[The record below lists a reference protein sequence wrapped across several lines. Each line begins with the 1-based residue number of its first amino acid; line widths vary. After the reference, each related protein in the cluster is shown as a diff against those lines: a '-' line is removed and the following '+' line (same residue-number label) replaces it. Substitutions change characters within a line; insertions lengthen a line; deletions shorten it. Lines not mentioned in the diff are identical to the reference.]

1 MHDVILSTIFV
12 LFATP
17 PVDGPIEIEGPSLP
31 EEPTD
36 TTEQNVIKEELAKT
50 QVEKEHAEERAE
62 DAEDELSQVKSGK
75 LIRWGVTGGVGPAF
89 HVPLHRPSDQIA
101 PSIPSGISYI
111 MFHPAYW
118 MPRYYGPEQNLYCA
132 NRHTE
137 DELTAQKLA
146 DSSARKRTEHVME
159 LLLDVASDPSTKAP
173 YLSEDDRDALE
184 QLEQLDAALGVVA
197 AISVSSGTTLDN
209 AQSSRGCGVN
219 EPICSRRKKRDT
231 KDIKKASAE
240 AREIYG
246 EIKQSAPPTGSVG
259 AEIISKVDLTKSLD
273 TVRVAISDIRRTWAV
288 GAYRALE
295 GVTPEQF
302 ALAKRI
308 ATAIRANETK
318 VCDEGGNNCQ
328 SIEDAKG
335 HLASLLR
342 LDVVNWE
349 YGIPARCV
357 SHQFGFWFGYPL
369 PFKVTVPVESTNGMQ
384 SRAEVN
390 VKKSAAFGV
399 GYSPNAY
406 VSILTGVT
414 IGTVN
419 LSPADN
425 DREVAFTWMIGFGG
439 NLDIFTLLGGK

>member
-1 MHDVILSTIFV
+1 MHGVILSTIFS
-12 LFATP
+12 LLAP
-17 PVDGPIEIEGPSLP
+17 PPAEGPVEISGASLP
-31 EEPTD
+31 EEPID
-36 TTEQNVIKEELAKT
+36 TSKQDDLREELAKT
-50 QVEKEHAEERAE
+50 KVEKEDAEERAE
-62 DAEDELSQVKSGK
+62 DAEDELSQVRSGK

-118 MPRYYGPEQNLYCA
+118 MPSYYGPEQNLYCA

-146 DSSARKRTEHVME
+146 DSSARKRTEYIME
-159 LLLDVASDPSTKAP
+159 LLLDVASDPSAKSP
-173 YLSEDDRDALE
+173 FLSEDDKDTLE
-184 QLEQLDAALGVVA
+184 QLERLDAALGVVA
-197 AISVSSGTTLDN
+197 AISANSETTLSD
-209 AQSSRGCGVN
+209 AKSSRTCGN
-219 EPICSRRKKRDT
+219 SRRCKNQKIRDT
-231 KDIKKASAE
+231 KDIEKASAD
-240 AREIYG
+240 ARDIYG
-246 EIKQSAPPTGSVG
+246 EISLSAPPTGSVG
-259 AEIISKVDLTKSLD
+259 AEIISNVDLTKSVD
-273 TVRVAISDIRRTWAV
+273 TVRVAISDIRRKWAI

-308 ATAIRANETK
+308 AAAIRAKETQ
-318 VCDEGGNNCQ
+318 VCDGNGVNCQ
-328 SIEDAKG
+328 SVDDAKE
-335 HLASLLR
+335 HLLRLLR
-342 LDVVNWE
+342 LDIVNWDH
-349 YGIPARCV
+349 GIRPYCLP
-357 SHQFGFWFGYPL
+357 HQWGFWFGYPL

-414 IGTVN
+414 AGTVN

-425 DREVAFTWMIGFGG
+425 DREVVFTWMIGFGG